1 MMGEMSTEENEKIV
15 AHIYERAMTGL
26 HNNEPITA
34 AQRIVHD
41 IEHMMQ
47 EVNSGASYEQYFRW
61 ASVDE
66 IKSLSEHLRALGLDT
81 VAQLTHQAIK
91 VAFPGGMPSNEEE
104 KSDASEWS
112 SEQEEILS
120 DLFKQLEEHNGDVTN
135 VLGAYAKRVGA

>member
-1 MMGEMSTEENEKIV
+1 MGEISTEENEKIV
-15 AHIYERAMTGL
+15 ARIYENAMTAL
-26 HNNEPITA
+26 HSNEPITA

-61 ASVDE
+61 TSVDE
-66 IKSLSEHLRALGLDT
+66 IKSISEHLRALGLDT
-81 VAQLTHQAIK
+81 VAQLTDHAIK
-91 VAFPGGMPSNEEE
+91 IAFPGGMPSNEEA
-104 KSDASEWS
+104 KSDATEWS

-120 DLFKQLEEHNGDVTN
+120 DLFKQLEEHNGHVTN

>member
-1 MMGEMSTEENEKIV
+1 MGEISTEENEKIV
-15 AHIYERAMTGL
+15 ARIYEEAMTAL
-26 HNNEPITA
+26 HSSESITA

-66 IKSLSEHLRALGLDT
+66 IRSICKHLRTLGLDA
-81 VAQLTHQAIK
+81 VAQLTDLAIK
-91 VAFPGGMPSNEEE
+91 VAFPRGMPSDEEE
-104 KSDASEWS
+104 KSDATEWS

-120 DLFKQLEEHNGDVTN
+120 DLYKQLEEYNGHVTN